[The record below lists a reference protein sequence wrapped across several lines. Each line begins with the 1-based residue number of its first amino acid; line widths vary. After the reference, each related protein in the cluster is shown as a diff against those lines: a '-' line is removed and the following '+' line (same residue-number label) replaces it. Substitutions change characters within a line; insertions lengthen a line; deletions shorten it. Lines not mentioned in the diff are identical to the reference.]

1 MDRARVITYKAIGWT
16 RHGSGKGD
24 VSKYH
29 LRHYCNAITS
39 FAGGGIGKDSQ
50 TGMYNTTPYVLIE
63 YE

>member
-1 MDRARVITYKAIGWT
+1 MMNYSFIGWT

-39 FAGGGIGKDSQ
+39 FCGGGSYKDSY
-50 TGMYNTTPYVLIE
+50 TGMARTAPHVLIE
-63 YE
+63 YEV

>member
-1 MDRARVITYKAIGWT
+1 MTKFNFIGWT

-39 FAGGGIGKDSQ
+39 FCGGVSGRIPTQGC
-50 TGMYNTTPYVLIE
+50 TTPRRMC
-63 YE
+63 